1 MLGFLSSQLDF
12 GDSKIAAL
20 QWAVVIGASV
30 FGAVSDVR
38 TRTIPN
44 ALTGCVLVTGLIWA
58 YLTVGFTGLAE
69 SAGTCVLLALP
80 YLFLFIF
87 CKGGAGDAKLMG
99 AIGAWLGLS
108 QGLIVLVCVAAAG
121 IVLAVI
127 KAIAQKRL
135 ISVLSFVLTYFYGIL
150 ISLLTRRKLVD
161 NLVADNRGEQAA
173 TVGAERRLSCGQ
185 SVPYGIA
192 ILAGVFTAGILVWL

>member
-20 QWAVVIGASV
+20 QWAVVIGASM

-44 ALTGCVLVTGLIWA
+44 ALTGCVLATGLIWA
-58 YLTVGFTGLAE
+58 YLTASFTGLAE
-69 SAGTCVLLALP
+69 SAGACVLLALP
-80 YLFLFIF
+80 YLILFIF

-108 QGLIVLVCVAAAG
+108 QGLIVLICVAAAG

-127 KAIAQKRL
+127 KAISQKRL
-135 ISVLSFVLTYFYGIL
+135 KSVLSFVFAYFYGIL
-150 ISLLTRRKLVD
+150 ISLLTRRKLVEG
-161 NLVADNRGEQAA
+161 LVLHNRGEEDA
-173 TVGAERRLSCGQ
+173 TVGAEPRSSCDQ
-185 SVPYGIA
+185 NIPYGIA